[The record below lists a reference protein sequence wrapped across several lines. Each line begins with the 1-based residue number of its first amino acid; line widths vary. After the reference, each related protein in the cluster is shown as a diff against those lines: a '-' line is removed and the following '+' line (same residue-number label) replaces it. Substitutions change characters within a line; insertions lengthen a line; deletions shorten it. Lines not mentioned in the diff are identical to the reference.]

1 MKSLK
6 FQMNLVANKQNITDV
21 IKYIKDIIDGKNIVV
36 LLQGDLASG
45 KTTLVKEYLS
55 YIGSNSEV
63 TSPTFS
69 LQSIYSN
76 NIYHYD
82 IYNKTINEFI
92 SLGMLE
98 EFEKDGIH
106 FVEWG
111 DDKLEKL
118 LLEYGFDILKIQI
131 KKLEDKREYIIG

>member
-1 MKSLK
+1 MQKEFLLK
-6 FQMNLVANKQNITDV
+6 LDEINLLIKELIDV
-21 IKYIKDIIDGKNIVV
+21 INNEDTIVI
-36 LLQGDLASG
+36 LRGDLASG
-45 KTTLVKEYLS
+45 KTTLVKNFVKYKGFDDL
-55 YIGSNSEV
+55 V

-76 NIYHYD
+76 DIYHYD
-82 IYNKTINEFI
+82 IYNKTLEEFI

-111 DDKLEKL
+111 DEKL
-118 LLEYGFDILKIQI
+118 QNLLIEYGYKVILVEIQKSDNKRQYKIHA
-131 KKLEDKREYIIG
+131 